1 MLDFIVKNIY
11 LFSTAAMLA
20 IGHFYD
26 ERLVVYNIN
35 IMLIISIFY
44 TISSLFLILK
54 NKKIRISVPKFV
66 FYLFCILLVIITPIN
81 WLIYGVNDYGLDKY
95 ISFALIV
102 IPSCYIIIEVLNKKD
117 INKFLWILVGV
128 STMLLILGFI
138 NYEEISTYK
147 GGRMTVMGGGPI
159 VFGRWMLIAVLVIL
173 FNKNK
178 YSKYLYLLIP
188 LFLFM
193 SFTAGSRGPLYAF
206 VIILT
211 LYFLFSFRRNFFKI
225 MILSLLG
232 IASITTLSLTEN
244 DKGAGSQS
252 TSRVFNASSGAYA
265 RVDRVKR
272 SIKLIPK
279 APFGVG
285 IGNWAQE
292 SNKFSDLSHP
302 EKEYAH
308 NIFLELM
315 NESGIIVLVLFII
328 LLITILD
335 SSLFLLFF
343 QENYY
348 FSRLTLILFVYLFMN
363 ALVSGDLVDN
373 RLMFIMLAFFIR
385 ERLSLQKKPN
395 E

>member
-1 MLDFIVKNIY
+1 MLDYIVKNIY
-11 LFSTAAMLA
+11 LFSAAAMLS

-26 ERLVVYNIN
+26 ERLVIYNIN
-35 IMLIISIFY
+35 ITLIISIFY
-44 TISSLFLILK
+44 TISSLFLLLK
-54 NKKIRISVPKFV
+54 NKKMIISVSKFL
-66 FYLFCILLVIITPIN
+66 FYLFSILLVIITPIN
-81 WLIYGVNDYGLDKY
+81 WLVFGVNDYGLDKF
-95 ISFALIV
+95 ISFSLIV
-102 IPSCYIIIEVLNKKD
+102 IPICYIAIEVLNKQD
-117 INKFLWILVGV
+117 INKLLWILVGV
-128 STMLLILGFI
+128 STMLMILGYI
-138 NYEEISTYK
+138 NYEEISSYR

-159 VFGRWMLIAVLVIL
+159 VFGRWMLIAVLVIV

-206 VIILT
+206 VIIFF
-211 LYFLFSFRRNFFKI
+211 LYFLFSFRRNFLKI
-225 MILSLLG
+225 IILIFLG
-232 IASITTLSLTEN
+232 IISITTLSLTEN
-244 DKGAGSQS
+244 DKGFGSQS
-252 TSRVFNASSGAYA
+252 TSRIFNTSIGAYA

-302 EKEYAH
+302 DKEYAH
-308 NIFLELM
+308 NIFLELI
-315 NESGIIVLVLFII
+315 NESGVVVLLLFVI

-335 SSLFLLFF
+335 SSLFLFF
-343 QENYY
+343 YQENYY
-348 FSRLTLILFVYLFMN
+348 FLRLTFILFAYLFIN
-363 ALVSGDLVDN
+363 ALVSGDIVDN
-373 RLMFIMLAFFIR
+373 RLMFIMLALFMS
-385 ERLSLQKKPN
+385 ERISLQKLQN

>member
-1 MLDFIVKNIY
+1 MLDFIIKNIY
-11 LFSTAAMLA
+11 LFSAAAMLS
-20 IGHFYD
+20 IGHLYD
-26 ERLVVYNIN
+26 ERLEIYNIN
-35 IMLIISIFY
+35 IPLIISIFY
-44 TISSLFLILK
+44 FISSLLLILK
-54 NKKIRISVPKFV
+54 NKKITMSVSKFV
-66 FYLFCILLVIITPIN
+66 FYLFSILLIIITPIN
-81 WLIYGVNDYGLDKY
+81 WIIYGVNDYGLDKF
-95 ISFALIV
+95 IFFSLIV
-102 IPSCYIIIEVLNKKD
+102 IPFCYIAIEVLNQQD

-128 STMLLILGFI
+128 STMLLLLGLF
-138 NYEEISTYK
+138 NLEEISSFE
-147 GGRMTVMGGGPI
+147 GGRITAMGGGPI
-159 VFGRWMLIAVLVIL
+159 VFSRWMMFAVLVIL

-206 VIILT
+206 VIILFF
-211 LYFLFSFRRNFFKI
+211 YFLFSFRRNFIKI
-225 MILSLLG
+225 IILSFLG
-232 IASITTLSLTEN
+232 IISITTLSLTDN

-252 TSRVFNASSGAYA
+252 TSRIFNTSIGAYA
-265 RVDRVKR
+265 RVDRVRR
-272 SIKLIPK
+272 SIQLIPK

-302 EKEYAH
+302 DKEYAH
-308 NIFLELM
+308 NIFLELL
-315 NESGIIVLVLFII
+315 NESGIVILLLFVI

-348 FSRLTLILFVYLFMN
+348 SVRITFVLFSYLLIN
-363 ALVSGDLVDN
+363 ALVSGDIVDN
-373 RLMFIMLAFFIR
+373 RLMFIMLALFIR
-385 ERLSLQKKPN
+385 ERLSLQRISN

>member
-178 YSKYLYLLIP
+178 YSRYLYLLIP

-265 RVDRVKR
+265 RIDRVKR

>member
-11 LFSTAAMLA
+11 LFSAAAMLA
-20 IGHFYD
+20 IGHLYD
-26 ERLVVYNIN
+26 DRLVIYNIN
-35 IMLIISIFY
+35 ITLIISIFY

-54 NKKIRISVPKFV
+54 NKTMTISVSKFV
-66 FYLFCILLVIITPIN
+66 FYLFSILLVIITPIN
-81 WLIYGVNDYGLDKY
+81 WLIFGVNDYGLDKF
-95 ISFALIV
+95 ISLSLIV
-102 IPSCYIIIEVLNKKD
+102 IPICYIAIEVLNKQD
-117 INKFLWILVGV
+117 INKLLWILVGV
-128 STMLLILGFI
+128 STMLMILGYI
-138 NYEEISTYK
+138 NYEEISSYR

-265 RVDRVKR
+265 RVDRVIR
-272 SIKLIPK
+272 SVKLIPK

-302 EKEYAH
+302 DKEYAH
-308 NIFLELM
+308 NIFLEIM
-315 NESGIIVLVLFII
+315 NESGIVVLLLFII
-328 LLITILD
+328 LLITLLD

-343 QENYY
+343 QQNYY
-348 FSRLTLILFVYLFMN
+348 FVRLTFILFVYLFIN
-363 ALVSGDLVDN
+363 ALVSGDIVDN
-373 RLMFIMLAFFIR
+373 RLMFIMLAFFIN
-385 ERLSLQKKPN
+385 ERLSLQKISN

>member
-1 MLDFIVKNIY
+1 MLDYIVKNIY
-11 LFSTAAMLA
+11 LFSAAAMLA

-26 ERLVVYNIN
+26 DRLVIYNIN
-35 IMLIISIFY
+35 IILIISIFY
-44 TISSLFLILK
+44 SISSLFLILK
-54 NKKIRISVPKFV
+54 NRKMTINVSKFV
-66 FYLFCILLVIITPIN
+66 FYLFSILLVIITPIN
-81 WLIYGVNDYGLDKY
+81 WIIFGINDYGLDKF
-95 ISFALIV
+95 ISFSLIV
-102 IPSCYIIIEVLNKKD
+102 IPSCYIAAEVLNKQD
-117 INKFLWILVGV
+117 INKLLWILVGV
-128 STMLLILGFI
+128 STMLMILGYI
-138 NYEEISTYK
+138 NYEEISSYR

-159 VFGRWMLIAVLVIL
+159 VFGRWMMIAVLVIL

-193 SFTAGSRGPLYAF
+193 SFTAGSRGPLYSF
-206 VIILT
+206 VIILF

-225 MILSLLG
+225 IIISFLG

-252 TSRVFNASSGAYA
+252 TSRVFNASSGSYA
-265 RVDRVKR
+265 RIDRVKR

-302 EKEYAH
+302 DKEYAH
-308 NIFLELM
+308 NIFLELI
-315 NESGIIVLVLFII
+315 NESGVVVLLLFVI
-328 LLITILD
+328 LLISILD
-335 SSLFLLFF
+335 SSLFLLFY

-348 FSRLTLILFVYLFMN
+348 FLRLTFILFVYLFIN
-363 ALVSGDLVDN
+363 SLVSGDIVDN
-373 RLMFIMLAFFIR
+373 RLMFIMLALFMS
-385 ERLSLQKKPN
+385 EGLSLQKLQN

>member
-1 MLDFIVKNIY
+1 
-11 LFSTAAMLA
+11 
-20 IGHFYD
+20 
-26 ERLVVYNIN
+26 
-35 IMLIISIFY
+35 
-44 TISSLFLILK
+44 
-54 NKKIRISVPKFV
+54 
-66 FYLFCILLVIITPIN
+66 
-81 WLIYGVNDYGLDKY
+81 
-95 ISFALIV
+95 
-102 IPSCYIIIEVLNKKD
+102 
-117 INKFLWILVGV
+117 
-128 STMLLILGFI
+128 
-138 NYEEISTYK
+138 
-147 GGRMTVMGGGPI
+147 MTVMGGGPI

-178 YSKYLYLLIP
+178 YSRYLYLLIP

-225 MILSLLG
+225 IILSLLG

-292 SNKFSDLSHP
+292 SNNFSDLSHP
-302 EKEYAH
+302 DKEYAH
-308 NIFLELM
+308 NIFLELI
-315 NESGIIVLVLFII
+315 NESGVVVLLLFVI

-335 SSLFLLFF
+335 SSLFLLFY

-348 FSRLTLILFVYLFMN
+348 FLRLTFILFVYLFIN
-363 ALVSGDLVDN
+363 SLVSGDIVDN
-373 RLMFIMLAFFIR
+373 RLMFIMLALFMS
-385 ERLSLQKKPN
+385 ERLSLQKLQN

>member
-1 MLDFIVKNIY
+1 MLDYIVKNIY
-11 LFSTAAMLA
+11 LFSAAAMLA

-26 ERLVVYNIN
+26 ERLVIYNIN
-35 IMLIISIFY
+35 ITLIISIFY
-44 TISSLFLILK
+44 TISSFFFILK
-54 NKKIRISVPKFV
+54 NKTMTISVPKFV
-66 FYLFCILLVIITPIN
+66 FYLFSILLVITTPIH
-81 WLIYGVNDYGLDKY
+81 WLVFGVNDYGLDKF
-95 ISFALIV
+95 ISFSLIV
-102 IPSCYIIIEVLNKKD
+102 IPICYIAIEVLNKQD
-117 INKFLWILVGV
+117 INKLLWILVGV
-128 STMLLILGFI
+128 STMLMILGYI
-138 NYEEISTYK
+138 NYEEISSYR

-173 FNKNK
+173 FNKNT
-178 YSKYLYLLIP
+178 YSRYLYLLIP

-225 MILSLLG
+225 MILILLG
-232 IASITTLSLTEN
+232 IASITTLSLTDN

-302 EKEYAH
+302 DREYAH
-308 NIFLELM
+308 NILLELL
-315 NESGIIVLVLFII
+315 NESGIVVLLLFIVI
-328 LLITILD
+328 LITILD

-343 QENYY
+343 QEKYY
-348 FSRLTLILFVYLFMN
+348 FVRLFFILFAYLFIN
-363 ALVSGDLVDN
+363 ALVSGDIVDN
-373 RLMFIMLAFFIR
+373 RLMFIMLALFIR
-385 ERLSLQKKPN
+385 ERLSLQKIPN